1 MKYFIQGGLTIILVA
16 FIAGLLAKVLSF
28 WFLLGWELL

>member
-1 MKYFIQGGLTIILVA
+1 MKYLINGALIVWWTF
-16 FIAGLLAKVLSF
+16 FAGLLAKVLSF